1 MLSIQNTV
9 FDRLELCMKI
19 IITQNACMD
28 KIELKTKH
36 DKHVTNN
43 AVFYPYEYMYIYMLT
58 DMYTCLLFSKYP
70 FDMCFC

>member
-1 MLSIQNTV
+1 
-9 FDRLELCMKI
+9 
-19 IITQNACMD
+19 MD